1 MGGTHQASNLTVVSG
16 SPLKTGTQLETRD
29 CEYGI
34 AWNMILLE
42 SKIQK
47 TILYIQLG
55 QYAIRFKFAVKLI
68 NRRESWL
75 QGWALV

>member
-1 MGGTHQASNLTVVSG
+1 MGPKVGGTHQASNLTVVSG

-34 AWNMILLE
+34 AWDMILLE

-47 TILYIQLG
+47 TILLHIAGPVCNAGEKVDSAQ
-55 QYAIRFKFAVKLI
+55 V
-68 NRRESWL
+68 
-75 QGWALV
+75 